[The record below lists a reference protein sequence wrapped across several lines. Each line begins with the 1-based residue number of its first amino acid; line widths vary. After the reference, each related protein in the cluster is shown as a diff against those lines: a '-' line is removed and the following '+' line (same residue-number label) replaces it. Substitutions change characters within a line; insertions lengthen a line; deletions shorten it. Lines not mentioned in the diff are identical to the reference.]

1 MVMFLCLVK
10 AQIQFKFC
18 GFWILSASFICIGL
32 IIWFDIYR
40 ACDEGSVMLANHEEY
55 NVMGIGTVTLKMF
68 DGILKILGNVRDVP
82 EIGFYGPTL

>member
-1 MVMFLCLVK
+1 MFLCLVK

-32 IIWFDIYR
+32 IIWFDIYK

-55 NVMGIGTVTLKMF
+55 NVMGIGTVTLRCLM
-68 DGILKILGNVRDVP
+68 
-82 EIGFYGPTL
+82 GF